1 MLHKLLTAIGLRK
14 ENLPEKRPP
23 RPEVTLSEAELEAV
37 YQQLERMHI
46 LMVEAEEDNFST
58 GVRMATDKL
67 RAAIDHPESRS
78 KLFYEATDTF
88 MSMWGG
94 MGSLTDFYIAS
105 APSGELE
112 ARQDEYHTL
121 ALALSDFFRA
131 HS

>member
-1 MLHKLLTAIGLRK
+1 M
-14 ENLPEKRPP
+14 
-23 RPEVTLSEAELEAV
+23 SEAELEAV

-46 LMVEAEEDNFST
+46 LMVEAGEDNFST

-88 MSMWGG
+88 MSIWGG